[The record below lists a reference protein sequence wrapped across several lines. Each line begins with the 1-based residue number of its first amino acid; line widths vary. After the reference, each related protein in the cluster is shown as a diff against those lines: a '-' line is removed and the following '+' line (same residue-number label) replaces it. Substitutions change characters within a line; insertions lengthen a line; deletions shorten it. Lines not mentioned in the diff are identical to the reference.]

1 MVSASVLLVSKYNIN
16 ENIIRK
22 MILASYGL
30 WTANLLLIG
39 KSNMNFNI
47 LSITKTLTLSGVS
60 NERRDPTAMTTTIV
74 RTW

>member
-1 MVSASVLLVSKYNIN
+1 
-16 ENIIRK
+16 

-39 KSNMNFNI
+39 KSNMNFTI

>member
-1 MVSASVLLVSKYNIN
+1 
-16 ENIIRK
+16 
-22 MILASYGL
+22 MIQDAGIL

-47 LSITKTLTLSGVS
+47 LSITKTLTLSGVG
-60 NERRDPTAMTTTIV
+60 NERRDPKAMTTTIV